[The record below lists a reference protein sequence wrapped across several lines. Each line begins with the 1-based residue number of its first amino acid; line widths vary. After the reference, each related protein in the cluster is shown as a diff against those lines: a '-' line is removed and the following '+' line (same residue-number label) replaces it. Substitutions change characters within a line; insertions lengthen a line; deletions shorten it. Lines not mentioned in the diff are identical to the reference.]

1 MAILCPAWATRETGC
16 SAQNDHTQQ
25 EMGLMQT
32 MSLELLQSIEKAE
45 AKAEGV
51 RAEAQRE
58 AREILKTMED
68 MTLKN
73 ERDAVLE
80 HRELTQYVLEE
91 ARVTATRRI
100 EMMKDTQ
107 AAAREAVTN
116 AARKRMDA
124 AADLIYERV
133 VQDGHR

>member
-1 MAILCPAWATRETGC
+1 
-16 SAQNDHTQQ
+16 
-25 EMGLMQT
+25 

-45 AKAEGV
+45 AKAESI
-51 RAEAQRE
+51 RAQAQRE
-58 AREILKTMED
+58 AREILKSMED

-91 ARVTATRRI
+91 ARVSAARRI
-100 EMMKDTQ
+100 ERTLD
-107 AAAREAVTN
+107 AEARAREAVTD
-116 AARKRMDA
+116 AARNKVA
-124 AADLIYERV
+124 AAANLIYERV